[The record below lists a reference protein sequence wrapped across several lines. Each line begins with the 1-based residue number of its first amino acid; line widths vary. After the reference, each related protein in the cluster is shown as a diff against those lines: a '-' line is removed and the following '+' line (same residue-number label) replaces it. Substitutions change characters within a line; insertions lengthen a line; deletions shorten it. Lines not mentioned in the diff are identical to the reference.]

1 MKTRAC
7 TMRPSMKNTQ
17 TNDSDLLLSSSRQK
31 LNIFA
36 FPKSPKRTASPA
48 AVDFL
53 KPHTIGSVCNMHTC
67 VFILLFSFYT
77 LIPPFFAEHVLLMLM
92 SLAFPAFSSRP
103 SPFRLVYQYGNSTCS
118 ELLLTGWFD
127 TTITKKIFKKI
138 REASLA
144 SPFRYTPLLC
154 FPMKSHVFVFLFL
167 SFHVEPCAFEEH
179 HRGTE
184 SGSLS
189 GRSYF
194 SFVLMIFE

>member
-7 TMRPSMKNTQ
+7 TMPPSMKNTR
-17 TNDSDLLLSSSRQK
+17 TNDSDLRLSSSRQK
-31 LNIFA
+31 LNTFA

-67 VFILLFSFYT
+67 VFILLFFFYT

-127 TTITKKIFKKI
+127 TTITKKSSKKFA
-138 REASLA
+138 RHLWLVH
-144 SPFRYTPLLC
+144 FVTHLYYV
-154 FPMKSHVFVFLFL
+154 FP
-167 SFHVEPCAFEEH
+167 
-179 HRGTE
+179 
-184 SGSLS
+184 
-189 GRSYF
+189 
-194 SFVLMIFE
+194 